1 MKGVKVMISDEF
13 NKVLEDLDDVQ
24 CLADFRDKIQA
35 MEDATGTL
43 KDENEALKKDLKQAK
58 AQIFLSAS
66 KKDEPEEEE
75 KSAYDVFKEQ
85 FLENHGGDK

>member
-1 MKGVKVMISDEF
+1 MISEEF
-13 NKVLEDLDDVQ
+13 NSVLEDLDNLQ
-24 CLADFRDKIQA
+24 GLADFRDKIQA
-35 MEDATGTL
+35 MEDATSTL

-66 KKDEPEEEE
+66 KKDEPDEEE

-85 FLENHGGDK
+85 FLENYGGK

>member
-13 NKVLEDLDDVQ
+13 NKVLEDLDDLQ
-24 CLADFRDKIQA
+24 GLADFRDKIQA
-35 MEDATGTL
+35 MEDTTGTL
-43 KDENEALKKDLKQAK
+43 KEENENLKKDLKQAK

-75 KSAYDVFKEQ
+75 KSAYDVVKEQ

>member
-1 MKGVKVMISDEF
+1 MISDEF

-24 CLADFRDKIQA
+24 GLADFRDKIQA

-66 KKDEPEEEE
+66 RKDEPEEEE
-75 KSAYDVFKEQ
+75 KSAYDVFKEE
-85 FLENHGGDK
+85 FLKNHGGDK

>member
-24 CLADFRDKIQA
+24 GLADFRDKIQA

-43 KDENEALKKDLKQAK
+43 KDENEA
-58 AQIFLSAS
+58 
-66 KKDEPEEEE
+66 
-75 KSAYDVFKEQ
+75 
-85 FLENHGGDK
+85 

>member
-1 MKGVKVMISDEF
+1 MKNNELLLLIE
-13 NKVLEDLDDVQ
+13 Q
-24 CLADFRDKIQA
+24 
-35 MEDATGTL
+35 L
-43 KDENEALKKDLKQAK
+43 KKENEALKKDLKQAK

>member
-1 MKGVKVMISDEF
+1 MISDEF
-13 NKVLEDLDDVQ
+13 NKVLEDLDDLQ
-24 CLADFRDKIQA
+24 GLADFRDKIQA
-35 MEDATGTL
+35 MEDTTGTL
-43 KDENEALKKDLKQAK
+43 KEENENLKKDLKQAK

-66 KKDEPEEEE
+66 KKDDPEEEE